1 MNNSRVSSCYIV
13 RVIEKITDEG
23 TFLKEKKVVNREE
36 EALKI
41 YNGFLKSY
49 PDCQIECLDY
59 KGGEMVIQNY

>member
-1 MNNSRVSSCYIV
+1 MNNSRGSNCYIV

-41 YNGFLKSY
+41 YNGFLKTY
-49 PDCQIECLDY
+49 PDLQIECFDY
-59 KGGEMVIQNY
+59 KAGEMVIQNY